1 MEIVGQFI
9 GAGQVYVFLSG
20 QALFRTPG
28 CPKWCPVEKTGQN
41 GLFLEVFGKFDPLS
55 DTVFNPNFKQ

>member
-20 QALFRTPG
+20 QTLFRTPG
-28 CPKWCPVEKTGQN
+28 CPEWCPVEKNGQKWPI
-41 GLFLEVFGKFDPLS
+41 FRVFW
-55 DTVFNPNFKQ
+55 NI